1 MKKLNNALLLLVIGS
16 LASFAVSAQD
26 VVINGQTYQLLNNQ
40 PPVAASSAISD
51 QSEEA
56 PAVSVRVGDEVA
68 KSNDSRALIIT
79 GAIEVEVSMQ
89 EAENIAAQFN
99 LELVG
104 YVDGIALLNA
114 EQGTDILA
122 LEKRLNTKVKTPV
135 RVELDAQDL
144 LPQ

>member
-16 LASFAVSAQD
+16 LASFSASAQD
-26 VVINGQTYQLLNNQ
+26 VVINGQTYQLLNSQ
-40 PPVAASSAISD
+40 PLVAASSAID
-51 QSEEA
+51 GQSKA
-56 PAVSVRVGDEVA
+56 PVVSVRVGDEVA

-79 GAIEVEVSMQ
+79 GAIEVEVSEQ
-89 EAENIAAQFN
+89 EAKNIADQFN

-104 YVDGIALLNA
+104 YVDGIALMNA

-135 RVELDAQDL
+135 RVELNHQDL